1 MGICLTPFR
10 NYPGY
15 HGLHAASRPSEPP
28 IDTVYTVR
36 LHYRPILNSQPKG
49 ISSARQ
55 WLMDLTGE
63 LLKLVHARGYSH
75 HDGTMYHTG
84 SRAMTSVLGPWCIY
98 TIGDFSS
105 RRFVAAGLTVPYLRA
120 GYIQCPSVHQVW
132 RMSSMSWHSVSVA
145 SLAKGCP
152 SRCLR
157 WCMSQMSWHYSWHVL
172 CLGITRG
179 MSYSCLR
186 ALGLALRGVG
196 VGKAFG

>member
-105 RRFVAAGLTVPYLRA
+105 RRFVAAGLTVPYALR
-120 GYIQCPSVHQVW
+120 
-132 RMSSMSWHSVSVA
+132 R
-145 SLAKGCP
+145 GCP

-157 WCMSQMSWHYSWHVL
+157 WCMSQMSVHVPDVGA
-172 CLGITRG
+172 CPRCPGQ
-179 MSYSCLR
+179 
-186 ALGLALRGVG
+186 GVARKCNCRI
-196 VGKAFG
+196 VQATSRLEV